1 MSSEDESKR
10 AEPHTLQ
17 ETARNLEEKIFDAK
31 DATLRLWERNRHLQ
45 QRVDGLE
52 RRVRV
57 LTWLALCLMLGS
69 TGLFAFIAQ
78 GQVVPLQRQ
87 VVALQETI
95 SPLPARLEEVAG
107 TMMARANTASAM
119 SDDAYDKQV
128 EQEVRKAIQ
137 KLAPEMLATAGKES
151 RQGRLV
157 NEINGPLLS
166 AAMGAATGPTGAP
179 VRLVVGRTDP
189 HTTPWVQYNHGGIY
203 VDIDTSSAQF
213 ASTPYYFTSLS
224 GHTNNWM
231 AQGVTSIYLPTA
243 TGFRVHVGYRELT
256 AAQANSWGWSMSWIA
271 IGN

>member
-1 MSSEDESKR
+1 MPNEDEAKR
-10 AEPHTLQ
+10 AEAHPLQ
-17 ETARNLEEKIFDAK
+17 ETVRTLEEKIFDAK

-45 QRVDGLE
+45 QRVGGLE

-57 LTWLALCLMLGS
+57 LTWLALVLMLGG

-78 GQVVPLQRQ
+78 GQVAPLQRQ
-87 VVALQETI
+87 VVALQKTM
-95 SPLPARLEEVAG
+95 SSLPARIEEVAG
-107 TMMARANTASAM
+107 TMTARANTAAAT
-119 SDDAYDKQV
+119 SDDAHGKQV
-128 EQEVRKAIQ
+128 EQEVREAIQ
-137 KLAPEMLATAGKES
+137 KLAPDMLATAGKES
-151 RQGRLV
+151 EQGRAV
-157 NEINGPLLS
+157 TAGSGPLVS
-166 AAMGAATGPTGAP
+166 AAVGAATGPTGAP

-189 HTTPWVQYNHGGIY
+189 HQTPWVQYNHGGIY
-203 VDIDTSSAQF
+203 VDIDTSSAGF